1 MTETPAS
8 MGYRMPAE
16 WEPHSAT
23 WIAWPHNSEDWPGK
37 FGPIPWVYVEIVRVL
52 SQFERVEILVN
63 GRKEE
68 RSASDK
74 LDRAGVDLDQVGF
87 HRVRTDRVWTRDSG
101 PTFVVNKTPDPADS
115 DGLSL
120 VDWEFNAWA
129 KYDNH
134 LLDRKLPRRIAQI
147 LGRKRFK
154 PRCDPGDGQGS
165 THVVLEGGSID
176 VNGKGTLLTTEE
188 CLLSDVQAR
197 NPRLSREQV
206 ETVLADHLATPH
218 VVWLDKGIAGD
229 DTHGHVDDLARFVDA
244 STVAIVVERYPS
256 DINYA
261 PLKANLERLRA
272 ATDQDGKPLN
282 VVELPMPRPVI
293 FEGTRLPASY
303 ANFYV
308 ANGVVLVPTFN
319 DPADREALSVLS
331 NTFPGREVVGIHAV
345 DLVWG
350 LGTLH
355 CLTQQQPAVGP
366 IEPVE

>member
-1 MTETPAS
+1 MSATPANL
-8 MGYRMPAE
+8 GYRMPAE

-23 WIAWPHNSEDWPGK
+23 WIAWPHNVDDWPGK

-52 SQFERVEILVN
+52 SRSERVEILVG

-68 RSASDK
+68 RRATDK
-74 LDRAGVDLDQVGF
+74 LERAGVDLDKVGF
-87 HRVRTDRVWTRDSG
+87 HRVKTDRVWTRDSG
-101 PTFVVNKTPDPADS
+101 PSFLVNGMLDPTEPDA
-115 DGLSL
+115 LAL

-129 KYDNH
+129 KYANH
-134 LLDRKLPRRIAQI
+134 RADRKVPGKLAKI
-147 LGRKRFK
+147 LGRKRFR
-154 PRCDPGDGQGS
+154 PRFDPGDGLGS
-165 THVVLEGGSID
+165 TRVVLEGGSID
-176 VNGKGTLLTTEE
+176 VNGRGALLTTEE

-197 NPRLSREQV
+197 NPRLGRIQV
-206 ETVLADHLATPH
+206 EQVLADHLGTPH

-244 STVAIVVERYPS
+244 STVAIVVERDPS
-256 DINYA
+256 DVNYE
-261 PLKANLERLRA
+261 PLQANLERLKS
-272 ATDQDGKPLN
+272 ATDQDGRPLTII
-282 VVELPMPRPVI
+282 ELPMPRAVV

-319 DPADREALSVLS
+319 DPSDREALAVLAAA
-331 NTFPGREVVGIHAV
+331 FPGREVVGIHAV

-355 CLTQQQPAVGP
+355 CLTQQQPAIGP
-366 IEPVE
+366 AS